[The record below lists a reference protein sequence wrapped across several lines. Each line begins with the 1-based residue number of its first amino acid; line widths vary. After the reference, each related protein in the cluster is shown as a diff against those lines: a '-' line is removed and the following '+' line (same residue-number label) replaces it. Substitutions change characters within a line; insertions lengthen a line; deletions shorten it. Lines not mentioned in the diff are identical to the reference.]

1 MSGTFSGLEI
11 IRRSLSSYQQA
22 METTQ
27 NNIANANTEGY
38 SRERAV
44 LSATGTSLPPSLH
57 HEQLNAGVMI
67 KNIQRMRDDFLD
79 PQLRANLSEIGYWE
93 EQETELAKV
102 AFLFTDTTSAGV
114 SSLLTEFWNSWQ
126 ELSNSPQE
134 ASARQNVAQTAVDLT
149 TYLNYLTSQME
160 IAHTEIENSLT
171 SKVSEI
177 NQLAAKLAAV
187 NQALKKCVT
196 AENNTLMDQRDF
208 LLNEMSKL
216 SDITII
222 INDNNTANV
231 VVCGKTIVEGQ
242 DVTPLSENDLSSGK
256 GGLGG
261 LLAAKQSVEDYQ
273 DKMNLFI
280 QTLADKVNEIHE
292 DGYTLN
298 DAQGVAFFDLQ
309 DNAAGNK
316 EISVNEDILN
326 NPNNIAAA
334 KGSSSPSDGRN
345 ATAIADINDIADY
358 LELGNKSLAGYYSQL
373 LTKIGSDQ
381 SQAGKNA
388 ETFNSIGLQFEAQ
401 RQSLSGVSIDEEL
414 TMLMQ
419 YQFSYQALSKAMSI
433 FDDMLDTLINR
444 T

>member
-11 IRRSLSSYQQA
+11 IRRSLSTYQQA
-22 METTQ
+22 VETTQ

-38 SRERAV
+38 SRQRVV
-44 LSATGTSLPPSLH
+44 LSATGTSLPPSLSK
-57 HEQLNAGVMI
+57 EQINAGVEI
-67 KNIQRMRDDFLD
+67 KSIQRMRDDFLD

-93 EQETELAKV
+93 EMESELAKV
-102 AFLFTDTTSAGV
+102 GYLFTDTTGTGV

-126 ELSNSPQE
+126 ELSSNPQE
-134 ASARQNVAQTAVDLT
+134 SSARQNITHTAATLT
-149 TYLNYLTSQME
+149 SYLNYLTSQME
-160 IAHTEIENSLT
+160 TAHTEIESSLA
-171 SKVSEI
+171 SKVSEM
-177 NQLAAKLAAV
+177 NELAASLADV

-196 AENNTLMDQRDF
+196 AENNTLMDQRDH
-208 LLNEMSKL
+208 LLDEMSRL
-216 SDITII
+216 SDITITF
-222 INDNNTANV
+222 NDNNTATV
-231 VVCGKTIVEGQ
+231 VAYGKTIVEGQ
-242 DVTPLSENDLSSGK
+242 DADPLLESDLSSGK
-256 GGLGG
+256 GELGG

-298 DAQGVAFFDLQ
+298 DEQGVAFFTVQ
-309 DNAAGNK
+309 DTAAGNK

-326 NPNNIAAA
+326 DPNNIAAA
-334 KGSSSPSDGRN
+334 QESSSPSDGRN
-345 ATAIADINDIADY
+345 AMAIAGINNTAGY
-358 LELGNKSLAGYYSQL
+358 AELGNNSLAGYYSQL
-373 LTKIGSDQ
+373 ITTIGSDQ
-381 SQAGKNA
+381 DQAGKNA
-388 ETFNSIGLQFEAQ
+388 DFFNSIGLQFEAQ

-419 YQFSYQALSKAMSI
+419 YQFTYQALSKAMSI